1 MGISDATARAKS
13 LLITPSFHPEMVFF
27 ANLGVNLRGCLCG
40 VLQYASAQ
48 PLDFLDLDKKSSF
61 LNWKLASA
69 RKAFLDEHYLTVGLL
84 KHPFFLPL
92 TGRLPPDK
100 VLSMS
105 SAADQIERVLGPEGL
120 LSRRLEG
127 FEFRASQLAMAHL
140 IDRGLREERHVLI
153 EAGTGTGKT
162 LGYLTPIVLCG
173 KKAVVST
180 GTKNLQEQIA
190 FKDVPLL
197 ARATGMDID
206 AMLMKGRSNY
216 LCLHRYHQARAAPGL
231 FDKRMAA
238 VQERMDRWIN
248 ETEFADR
255 SELDWLADDDPFWEI
270 VSATSE
276 QCLGP
281 RCNHYDDCF
290 LNALRSKAAASRI
303 IIVNHHLFFADLMVK
318 RGGFGEI
325 LPRFQIVVMD
335 EAHKVEETATAYFG
349 ERLSTNQLLDL
360 VADADKAVHAAGD
373 DPGFDRKEL
382 DKALKAIRSSAEA
395 VRGFFRERSERGL
408 LDDSARRFLREG
420 TAADLRRE
428 LDRVQDRCALEK
440 ASDPLLQGF
449 AGRAGNLARALDVI
463 LEAGDPE
470 WLSWYERR
478 KTGVLLHASPLDV
491 SGPLREHLY
500 DTLDTL
506 VLTSATLSTDGDFR
520 YVRSRLG
527 LNDDLLEGIHE
538 SHFDFQTQTLMYVP
552 RDLPLPSRPD
562 FADRAAERIQEI
574 LKHSKGRALVLFT
587 SYHNLDRVHL
597 RLSGELPYPL
607 FRQGQA
613 PRSVL
618 LERFTRDVHSVL
630 LATGSFW
637 QGIDVPGETLSCLIV
652 DKLPFDSPG
661 DPLVAARIDAIHKRG
676 DNAFMGYQLPA
687 AIIALKQGLG
697 RLIRSS
703 TDFGVLAILDARIV
717 TARYGGQFL
726 RSLPAM
732 PVKHDLSDVEAFFR
746 REGNPPP

>member
-1 MGISDATARAKS
+1 M
-13 LLITPSFHPEMVFF
+13 
-27 ANLGVNLRGCLCG
+27 
-40 VLQYASAQ
+40 
-48 PLDFLDLDKKSSF
+48 KK
-61 LNWKLASA
+61 
-69 RKAFLDEHYLTVGLL
+69 
-84 KHPFFLPL
+84 PFFLTL
-92 TGRLPPDK
+92 TDRPPPYK

-105 SAADQIERVLGPEGL
+105 SAADQIERVLGPQGL

-127 FEFRASQLAMAHL
+127 FEFRASQLAMARL

-162 LGYLTPIVLCG
+162 LGYLTPVVLSG
-173 KKAVVST
+173 KKAVIST

-190 FKDVPLL
+190 FKDIPLL
-197 ARATGMDID
+197 ARAIDMDID
-206 AMLMKGRSNY
+206 AMLMKGRANY
-216 LCLHRYHQARAAPGL
+216 LCLHRYYQTKASPDL
-231 FDKRMAA
+231 FGKSMAGVQKRMG
-238 VQERMDRWIN
+238 RWIRK
-248 ETEFADR
+248 TEFADR
-255 SELDWLADDDPFWEI
+255 AELDWLADDDPLWDA
-270 VSATSE
+270 VSSTSE

-290 LNALRSKAAASRI
+290 LNALRRKAAASRI

-318 RGGFGEI
+318 KGGFGEI
-325 LPRFQIVVMD
+325 LPRFQVVVMD
-335 EAHKVEETATAYFG
+335 EAHKVEDTATAYFG
-349 ERLSTNQLLDL
+349 ERLSTNQLVDL
-360 VADADKAVHAAGD
+360 VSDADKAVRAAGD
-373 DPGFDRKEL
+373 DPGFDRKKLE
-382 DKALKAIRSSAEA
+382 KALKSIRFSAEA

-408 LDDSARRFLREG
+408 LDDSARAFLQEE
-420 TAADLRRE
+420 TAAVLHRE
-428 LDRVQDRCALEK
+428 LERVQERCALEK
-440 ASDPLLQGF
+440 ASDPVLQNF

-463 LEAGDPE
+463 LEADNPE

-506 VLTSATLSTDGDFR
+506 VLTSATLSTDGNFN

-527 LNDDLLEGIHE
+527 LRDDLLEGIHE
-538 SHFDFQTQTLMYVP
+538 SHFDFQAQTLMYVP
-552 RDLPLPSRPD
+552 RDLPLPSESD

-574 LKHSKGRALVLFT
+574 LKISKGRALVLFT
-587 SYHNLDRVHL
+587 SYQNLNRVHQH
-597 RLSGELPYPL
+597 LSSDLPYAL

-613 PRSVL
+613 PKSIL

-661 DPLVAARIDAIHKRG
+661 DPLVAARIEAIRKRG
-676 DNAFMGYQLPA
+676 ENPFMDYQLPA

-703 TDFGVLAILDARIV
+703 TDFGILAILDARIV

-726 RSLPAM
+726 HSLPAM